1 MSIIHSDKATSPP
14 SLGNLELEPIP
25 PEEKFTLCFEDRV
38 LRHPLHSFLTCSS
51 AWLPSFQ
58 TRCLLSDVNAA
69 DSRFLPLGLL
79 LPVPDGGEEL
89 QVVGYPGCHC
99 YPKQQPLPGSE
110 RPIAS

>member
-25 PEEKFTLCFEDRV
+25 PEEKFTLCFED
-38 LRHPLHSFLTCSS
+38 SAEASAAFL
-51 AWLPSFQ
+51 PDVFQ
-58 TRCLLSDVNAA
+58 CLAALIPNQMLLSDVNAA

-89 QVVGYPGCHC
+89 QVVGNPGCHC

-110 RPIAS
+110 RPTAS